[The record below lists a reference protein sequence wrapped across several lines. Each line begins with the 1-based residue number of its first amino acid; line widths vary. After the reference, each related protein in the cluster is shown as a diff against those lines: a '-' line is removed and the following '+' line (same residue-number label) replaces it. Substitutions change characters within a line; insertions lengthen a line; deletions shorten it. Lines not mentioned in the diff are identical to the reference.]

1 MCALQRRISEIDMEN
16 AKKQNLLAPVI
27 VLVAI
32 CFVASALLAGAYQLT
47 APVIADRQAE
57 AANEARSAV
66 LPDVEKF
73 TKYDGELVSGVLD
86 AYTAE
91 GKGGPAGLVCQTS
104 FNGFKGA
111 VKLMIGVDAEGK
123 ITGIQVMEHDET
135 PGVGSNALT
144 DDYLGQFARQ
154 TGADGIDAY
163 SGATFTSKAVKNG
176 INAAIA
182 QYNAVFGK

>member
-1 MCALQRRISEIDMEN
+1 MEN